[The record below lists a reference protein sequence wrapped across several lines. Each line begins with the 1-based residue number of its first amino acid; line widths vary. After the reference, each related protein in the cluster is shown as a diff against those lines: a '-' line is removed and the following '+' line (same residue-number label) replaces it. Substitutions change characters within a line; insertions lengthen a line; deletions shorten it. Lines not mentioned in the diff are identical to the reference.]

1 MEHSVHITDCALVTG
16 LGVGVD
22 HVWSQLL
29 AGKTAIRDVE
39 RFSTKNYITNL
50 AATVPDLRAAAA
62 GQSRLYPLLE
72 MLLAQLAEVPAQA
85 RLITATTKGAID
97 LLEMQCRQPDSAGKV
112 PEQVQLGTVPSWVAH
127 KLRLQDCGIN
137 VNAACTS
144 STLAI
149 ARGAALIAHGGAEV
163 VVVVCADL
171 VSEFVFSGFSALQ
184 ALAVEASRPF
194 DCQRSG
200 LTLGEGAAA
209 LVLMSAEAA
218 QRYGCKKL
226 AQVRGWGAANDAN
239 HITAPA
245 RDGCGLIQTIKQAV
259 AQAQIELDD
268 VAAISAHGTG
278 TIYNDMME
286 ITAFRAVFG
295 ERQLPLSSIKGA
307 LGHTLGAAG
316 GIEAVLALKSL
327 DTGIVP
333 PTCGLLSPEQLIAKQ
348 VSSDKQTF
356 CGDMLLSTNSGFG
369 GVNAALVLQ
378 RGEQC

>member
-1 MEHSVHITDCALVTG
+1 MLRAVHITDCALVSG

-29 AGKTAIRDVE
+29 AGKTAICEVE
-39 RFSTKNYITNL
+39 RFDTKNYITKL
-50 AATVPDLRAAAA
+50 AATVPDLVADA
-62 GQSRLYPLLE
+62 GQSRLYPLLD
-72 MLLAQLAEVPAQA
+72 MLLEQLPDIPPQA

-97 LLEMQCRQPDSAGKV
+97 LLEMHCRQHPDGGEMPA
-112 PEQVQLGTVPSWVAH
+112 QVQLGTVPSWVAH
-127 KLRLQDCGIN
+127 KLHLQDCGIN

-163 VVVVCADL
+163 VVVCCADL

-194 DCQRSG
+194 DRERSG

-209 LVLMSAEAA
+209 LVLMSTEAA
-218 QRYGCKKL
+218 QRYDRVKL
-226 AQVRGWGAANDAN
+226 ARVLGWGAANDAN

-245 RDGCGLIQTIKQAV
+245 RDGCGLIQTIKQALL
-259 AQAQIELDD
+259 QAQIGADD

-278 TIYNDMME
+278 TVYNDMME
-286 ITAFRAVFG
+286 ITAFKAIFG
-295 ERQLPLSSIKGA
+295 DRELPLSSIKGA

-316 GIEAVLALKSL
+316 GIEAILALKSL
-327 DTGIVP
+327 AAGVVP
-333 PTCGLLSPEQLIAKQ
+333 PTCGLDTPEELVAQQ
-348 VSSDKQTF
+348 VSNCCQSF
-356 CGDMLLSTNSGFG
+356 AGDMLLSTNSGFG

-378 RGEQC
+378 RGDQ

>member
-1 MEHSVHITDCALVTG
+1 MLRAVHITDCALVSG
-16 LGVGVD
+16 LGAGVD

-29 AGKTAIRDVE
+29 AGKTAIREVE
-39 RFSTKNYITNL
+39 RFDTKNYITKL
-50 AATVPDLRAAAA
+50 AATVPGLEAEA

-72 MLLAQLAEVPAQA
+72 MLLGQLAQIPPQA

-97 LLEMQCRQPDSAGKV
+97 LLEGHCRQHPSGGV
-112 PEQVQLGTVPSWVAH
+112 LPVQVQLGTVPTWVAH
-127 KLRLQDCGIN
+127 KLQLEDGGVN
-137 VNAACTS
+137 FNAACAS

-163 VVVVCADL
+163 VVVCCADL

-194 DCQRSG
+194 DRERSG

-209 LVLMSAEAA
+209 LVLMSSAAA
-218 QRYGCKKL
+218 QRYGRVKL
-226 AQVRGWGAANDAN
+226 ARVRGWGAANDAN

-245 RDGCGLIQTIKQAV
+245 RNGCGLIQTIKQAL
-259 AQAQIELDD
+259 AQAQIEADD

-278 TIYNDMME
+278 TVYNDMME
-286 ITAFRAVFG
+286 ITAFKAVFADR
-295 ERQLPLSSIKGA
+295 ELPLASLKGA

-327 DTGIVP
+327 ATGLVP
-333 PTCGLLSPEQLIAKQ
+333 PTCGLCCPEELVAHQ
-348 VSSDKQTF
+348 VSNCCQKFT
-356 CGDMLLSTNSGFG
+356 GDMLLSTNSGFG

-378 RGEQC
+378 RGDL